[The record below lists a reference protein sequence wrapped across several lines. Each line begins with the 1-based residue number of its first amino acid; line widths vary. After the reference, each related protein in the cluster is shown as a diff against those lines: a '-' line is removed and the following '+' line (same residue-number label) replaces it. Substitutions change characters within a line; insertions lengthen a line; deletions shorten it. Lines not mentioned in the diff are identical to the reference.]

1 MHLEMDAID
10 IIIHNMCL
18 SMQRIGNFIAEF
30 KKINSGSVISRL
42 FLSVHD
48 DILNLRNNA
57 ASNDM
62 YIF

>member
-18 SMQRIGNFIAEF
+18 SMQRISNFIAEF

-48 DILNLRNNA
+48 DIL
-57 ASNDM
+57 
-62 YIF
+62 YFEE